1 MVSSNMEQNKYK
13 YFAFISYNSADDK
26 WAKWLQRQLEN
37 YNLPTIIKNE
47 KEEVIK
53 SYDKKPK
60 KFKIFRYVS
69 DLNAKT
75 LKEGLSAELDNSQ
88 NLIVISSPRSAKSE
102 WVGKEIQHFIDTGRK
117 NKIVPFIID
126 GTSYSN
132 DENECLNK
140 VLKDNFEEGDI
151 LGVNI
156 NESGDTSK
164 LFSKRKAVA
173 KTVAL
178 LLEVPD
184 AYSFLWNRYR
194 HRLYRNI
201 VLWSISIL
209 FVLAALFYV
218 WRVNQPVNVEMRLY
232 ESSVHNDKL
241 PPLKDAVVT
250 MILDNETKTD
260 TIRAIDKATLFTNI
274 PHRFI
279 NQKVRVQVECLD
291 FLSVDTVITL
301 SKDVVI
307 DIRRNPA
314 IYGTIQFSIYSKN
327 QRKCVP
333 NLPIT
338 VGGISTKSNQE
349 GRVLLS
355 IPLDQ
360 QDSIYSISAA
370 IPLVDSV
377 IEAQHTKSRIIF
389 IR

>member
-1 MVSSNMEQNKYK
+1 MEQKTYK

-47 KEEVIK
+47 KGEVVK
-53 SYDKKPK
+53 SYNKKPK

-75 LKEGLSAELDNSQ
+75 LKEGLSAELDNAQ
-88 NLIVISSPRSAKSE
+88 NLIVICSPRSAKSE
-102 WVGKEIQHFIDTGRK
+102 WVGKEIQHFIDTDRK
-117 NKIVPFIID
+117 SKIVPFIVD
-126 GTSYSN
+126 GTSYNN

-201 VLWSISIL
+201 ILWAIGIL
-209 FVLAALFYV
+209 LVLAALFYV
-218 WRVNQPVNVEMRLY
+218 WRVNQPVDVEIRIN
-232 ESSVHNDKL
+232 EASVHNEQL
-241 PPLKDAVVT
+241 PPLKDAIVT
-250 MILDNETKTD
+250 MTLENETKTD
-260 TIRAIDKATLFTNI
+260 TIPSLDEVGLFTNI

-279 NQKVRVQVECLD
+279 NKEVRIQVACQDFLPLDTTIQLSEAVTINLYRDAKVYGDIHFILFDESRDNEPCPNTEVIVDSHRVLSDAEGIVSLCIPLAEQKV
-291 FLSVDTVITL
+291 FYPISSSSVTI
-301 SKDVVI
+301 I
-307 DIRRNPA
+307 DKEIKTPHTSSYGIACRR
-314 IYGTIQFSIYSKN
+314 
-327 QRKCVP
+327 
-333 NLPIT
+333 
-338 VGGISTKSNQE
+338 
-349 GRVLLS
+349 
-355 IPLDQ
+355 
-360 QDSIYSISAA
+360 
-370 IPLVDSV
+370 
-377 IEAQHTKSRIIF
+377 
-389 IR
+389 

>member
-1 MVSSNMEQNKYK
+1 MKNEYK

-47 KEEVIK
+47 KGEVIK

-60 KFKIFRYVS
+60 KFKVFRYVS

-75 LKEGLSAELDNSQ
+75 LNEGLSGELDNSQ
-88 NLIVISSPRSAKSE
+88 NLIVICSPRSAKSE
-102 WVGKEIQHFIDTGRK
+102 WVGKEIQHFIDTDRK
-117 NKIVPFIID
+117 RKIVPFIVD

-178 LLEVPD
+178 LLETPD

-194 HRLYRNI
+194 HRLYRNL
-201 VLWSISIL
+201 VLWAIGVL
-209 FVLAALFYV
+209 LVLAALFYV
-218 WRVNQPVNVEMRLY
+218 WRVNQPIDVEMRLN
-232 ESSVHNDKL
+232 EASAHNAQL
-241 PPLKDAVVT
+241 PPLKDAVVIMT
-250 MILDNETKTD
+250 LDNETKTD
-260 TIRAIDKATLFTNI
+260 TIHAMDEAVLFTNI
-274 PHRFI
+274 PHRFL
-279 NQKVRVQVECLD
+279 NKEVRVLVECQD
-291 FLSVDTVITL
+291 FLPVDTTIAL
-301 SKDVVI
+301 AKESVV

-314 IYGTIQFSIYSKN
+314 VYGEIHFRLWNPNTEQAISNSKLEIEGHEILPDKDGLVQLTLPLGQ
-327 QRKCVP
+327 QRPAYKVVSSVP
-333 NLPIT
+333 LET
-338 VGGISTKSNQE
+338 
-349 GRVLLS
+349 
-355 IPLDQ
+355 
-360 QDSIYSISAA
+360 DSIYMPCGEDDVLLA
-370 IPLVDSV
+370 
-377 IEAQHTKSRIIF
+377 K
-389 IR
+389 